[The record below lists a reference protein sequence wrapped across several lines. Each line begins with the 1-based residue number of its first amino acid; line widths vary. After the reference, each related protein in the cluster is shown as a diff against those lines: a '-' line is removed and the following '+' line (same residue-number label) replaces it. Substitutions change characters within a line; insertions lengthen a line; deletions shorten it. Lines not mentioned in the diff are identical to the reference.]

1 MSGGWP
7 LLRRAPSR
15 MLRSGSIAAMIL
27 VAVALLAGLVS
38 AGPLF
43 ASATGYAGLVRRL
56 ATIPPSDSPAHRPV
70 VQVTVQNP
78 MAASE
83 PKVKALITAVP
94 YLDPPTT
101 TIIGNSAVAE
111 GGVATPYVLVGNVRL
126 PATLYYRSD
135 ALAGLQ
141 VASGTPGAPGLWLPE
156 STAEDLKV
164 TAGSRVRVGKTYR
177 WVAPSC
183 GQPFFKLQGK
193 VKGTDTGTS
202 LTVAGTYRTTPDGRT
217 PLGPYFSR
225 ISRTLPGDPGRCLLP
240 SVLMIGD
247 QPTINNAIAAV
258 DEEPLWSASAELS
271 ALGRT
276 PDHLRQ
282 AAAGA
287 KNLRTQASDLSS
299 AISMVLNQ
307 GADGAQ
313 VVTGLPEIEQQAAAD
328 ATVASQQGRGIG
340 YAGGVLGLAAVI
352 VGLRAL
358 AARRRRETEL
368 LLGLGTPTSIV
379 VAAGLLEL
387 LLPTVLGAAAGFGL
401 ACLSFSQVGPHPG
414 LDPAAVRSAA
424 LVAALVAGVTLLSNA
439 LVALGQARQ
448 LSRSL
453 SGLPPSRL
461 AAQWLPMLSGATV
474 LAVTATLT
482 RSRDQSYADPLAPLL
497 PILVLACGCA
507 VLIQGTGALAALF
520 ARLRPRHDP
529 PSAARWAAD
538 RLVLRGLRGTGVAVA
553 DLVLVLSIGVG
564 VLAYG
569 LISAKVVDQAVT
581 DKAAVL
587 AGASSGAHLRHS
599 WLLGGGDG
607 PAPALTPGSTVVWRA
622 EGVLTSDDR
631 DYDILVVN
639 PATLRAAASWGSG
652 PELAAARVALDDFG
666 SPTPAG
672 VKAAG
677 KAQEPIPALLVGPTD
692 LRAGTSAQLIA
703 DLVHQTIEIRARL
716 TAFPGVV
723 RPTLVLD
730 SRSFFPRL
738 SPDLN
743 PSHHAPALD
752 NYDTESNFV
761 AWVWTNGSVTSLR
774 RLMLAHGV
782 PVQETFTLAQAQ
794 ATPVLASGRW
804 AASYQVLLG
813 LAAAALA
820 GLAVVVAV
828 DRRVA
833 RAAPVDL
840 MLKRFGIPPSRLL
853 ALRTLELAATGLAA
867 LLVLAGPLVVMLA
880 LLPRLIEP
888 DPAVAPAMVVRGTT
902 LPLLLSA
909 AVALAVTAMAALT
922 AARRSAALRPG
933 EVLRDDG

>member
-1 MSGGWP
+1 
-7 LLRRAPSR
+7 

-56 ATIPPSDSPAHRPV
+56 ATIPASDSPAHRPV
-70 VQVTVQNP
+70 VQVTVQDP
-78 MAASE
+78 MEKSE
-83 PKVKALITAVP
+83 PKVRSLITDIP

-111 GGVATPYVLVGNVRL
+111 GGVATPYVLVGGVRL
-126 PATLYYRSD
+126 PAILYYRSA

-141 VASGTPGAPGLWLPE
+141 VVSGTPGAPGLWLSE
-156 STAEDLKV
+156 STAESLKV
-164 TAGSRVRVGKTYR
+164 KAGSRVQVGKTYR
-177 WVAPSC
+177 WVVPSC
-183 GQPFFKLQGK
+183 GAPFFKLTGR
-193 VKGTDTGTS
+193 VKGTDTEAGVP
-202 LTVAGTYRTTPDGRT
+202 VAGIYRTTPDGRT

-225 ISRTLPGDPGRCLLP
+225 ISSSLPSDPGRCLLP
-240 SVLMIGD
+240 AVLMIGD
-247 QPTINNAIAAV
+247 QPTINNAIAAIN
-258 DEEPLWSASAELS
+258 EEPLWSASAELS
-271 ALGRT
+271 TLGRS
-276 PDHLRQ
+276 PDHLRL

-287 KNLRTQASDLSS
+287 ARLRTQATEPNTP
-299 AISMVLNQ
+299 INEVLNL
-307 GADGAQ
+307 GARGAQ
-313 VVTGLPEIEQQAAAD
+313 VVTGLPDIEQQAARDAD
-328 ATVASQQGRGIG
+328 AARDQGRGIG

-358 AARRRRETEL
+358 SQRRRRETEL

-387 LLPTVLGAAAGFGL
+387 LLPAVFGAAAGFGV
-401 ACLSFSQVGPHPG
+401 ACLAFDRVGPHPG
-414 LDPAAVRSAA
+414 LDPAAVRAAA
-424 LVAALVAGVTLLSNA
+424 LAAALVAGVTLLSNA
-439 LVALGQARQ
+439 LVTLAQARQ
-448 LSRSL
+448 ISRSL
-453 SGLPPSRL
+453 SGLPASRL
-461 AAQWLPMLSGATV
+461 AAQWLPMLTGATV
-474 LAVTATLT
+474 LAVIATLT
-482 RSRDQSYADPLAPLL
+482 RDRNQSYQDPLSALL

-507 VLIQGTGALAALF
+507 VLVQGAGAVGALVQ
-520 ARLRPRHDP
+520 RLRRQDEP
-529 PSAARWAAD
+529 PSAVRWAAD

-553 DLVLVLSIGVG
+553 DLVLVLSIGIG

-569 LISAKVVDQAVT
+569 LISAAVVDKSVA

-587 AGASSGAHLRHS
+587 AGANSSAHIRHS

-607 PAPALTPGSTVVWRA
+607 PAPRLATGTTVVWRA
-622 EGVLTSDDR
+622 LGELAPDNR

-652 PELAAARVALDDFG
+652 PELAAARAALSDFG
-666 SPTPAG
+666 TPTRAQ
-672 VKAAG
+672 VKADA
-677 KAQEPIPALLVGPTD
+677 KAQNPIPALLVGPSD
-692 LRAGTSAQLIA
+692 RAAGTTALLTA
-703 DLVHQTIEIRARL
+703 DLVHQPIKILDHL
-716 TAFPGVV
+716 TAFPGAV

-730 SRSFFPRL
+730 SRSFFTRL
-738 SPDLN
+738 TPDLD
-743 PSHHAPALD
+743 PSHHARALD
-752 NYDTESNFV
+752 NYDTESNFI
-761 AWVWTNGSVTSLR
+761 AWAWTRDNLASLR

-782 PVQETFTLAQAQ
+782 PVQETSTLAQAQ

-853 ALRTLELAATGLAA
+853 ALRTIELALTGLAA
-867 LLVLAGPLVVMLA
+867 LLVLAAPLVVMLV

-888 DPAVAPAMVVRGTT
+888 DPAVPPGLVVRGTA

-909 AVALAVTAMAALT
+909 AVAGVIAVVAALA